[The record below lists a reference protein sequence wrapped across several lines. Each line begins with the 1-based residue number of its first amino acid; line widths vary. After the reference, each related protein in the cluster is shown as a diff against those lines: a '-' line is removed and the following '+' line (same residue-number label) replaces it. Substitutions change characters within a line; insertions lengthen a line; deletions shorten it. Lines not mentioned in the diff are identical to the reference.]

1 MYIVLVNIRLE
12 ALREHKP
19 LPNPLSNSDHDQKL
33 YHLVLFVHTYVLQIE
48 TDRQPNK
55 PHFFGSG
62 NND

>member
-19 LPNPLSNSDHDQKL
+19 LPNPLSNSDHD
-33 YHLVLFVHTYVLQIE
+33 LVLFVHTFVCNL
-48 TDRQPNK
+48 TDRQTDRTKNITS
-55 PHFFGSG
+55 FFGSG